1 MSGEDFLELFK
12 SASSQWLCDPYSVEI
27 RYIGLKNKDFNSL
40 LSCVVNFWPVGT
52 SPSSSLRFS
61 ANQVI
66 AGRELLTDFS
76 LKELNVLINNLEQG
90 KLILKGLSLNV
101 EAKQG
106 LSYYSEMISNDRWF
120 CDAHLLITGDAHNP
134 LSSVEIAKVNSQLR
148 LNKQPFDGL
157 SDLVS
162 NLDVP
167 DTLTSYKQSQ
177 IEIRISPS
185 IDIRIDESNL
195 SKGKFNLIL
204 HAHQKLITKNISIG
218 IRQFPESLNSRKQV
232 ASRVTWETNESGI
245 QVGKLQVN
253 AKNSFA
259 VQAILMA
266 GSNTVRRQFFD
277 DILKVPNRRLSV
289 FSNFDNDL
297 KMLKRALNG
306 DFDSNGFET
315 AVNSLAYLLGFSGCV
330 MNETD
335 APDLILSTP
344 NENLVIIECTTRI
357 SDFNSKLGK
366 LVERKNALIALLEG
380 AGDSRKVYS
389 YLVCSLPKN
398 QIKHDEKELGRNKVT
413 LLTRESLL
421 ELLNQL
427 KFPQDLEKLLSDDE
441 KVLENLLLQSNNSQV
456 PQI

>member
-27 RYIGLKNKDFNSL
+27 RYIGLKGKDFNRL
-40 LSCVVNFWPVGT
+40 LSCVVKFWPVGT
-52 SPSSSLRFS
+52 SPSSSLRVS
-61 ANQVI
+61 ANQII

-76 LKELNVLINNLEQG
+76 LKELSVLINNLEQG
-90 KLILKGLSLNV
+90 KLILKNLALNI

-120 CDAHLLITGDAHNP
+120 CDAHLLITGDAQNP

-157 SDLVS
+157 NDLVN
-162 NLDVP
+162 NLNVP

-177 IEIRISPS
+177 IEIRISPP
-185 IDIRIDESNL
+185 IDIRIDESSL

-204 HAHQKLITKNISIG
+204 HAHQKLITKNISLA
-218 IRQFPESLNSRKQV
+218 IREFPENLTSRKQV
-232 ASRVTWETNESGI
+232 ASKVKWETQGSGI
-245 QVGKLQVN
+245 QVGNLQIN
-253 AKNSFA
+253 TKNSFA
-259 VQAILMA
+259 VQVILMA

-277 DILKVPNRRLSV
+277 DLLKVPNRRLSA

-297 KMLKRALNG
+297 TMLKRALNG

-315 AVNSLAYLLGFSGCV
+315 AVNSLAYLLGFSGTV
-330 MNETD
+330 MNENK

-344 NENLVIIECTTRI
+344 NENIVIIECTTRI
-357 SDFNSKLGK
+357 ADFSSKLGK
-366 LVERKNALIALLEG
+366 LVDRKNALITLLESS
-380 AGDSRKVYS
+380 GDSRKVYS

-398 QIKHDEKELGRNKVT
+398 QIKHDEKELAKHKIT
-413 LLTRESLL
+413 LLTKESLDD
-421 ELLNQL
+421 LLNRL
-427 KFPQDLEKLLSDDE
+427 KIPQDLEKLLSDDE